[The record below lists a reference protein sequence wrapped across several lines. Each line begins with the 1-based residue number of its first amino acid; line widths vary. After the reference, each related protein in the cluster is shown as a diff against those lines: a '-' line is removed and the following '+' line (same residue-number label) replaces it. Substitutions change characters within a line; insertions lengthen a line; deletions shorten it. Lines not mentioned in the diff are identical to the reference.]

1 MRRWLLS
8 SRWLLSL
15 SFVLVFS
22 SAQAMP
28 ELQKVGEGSFRYL
41 LWNLYEARLFSEQG
55 EFNDYQQSTPL
66 LLELTYQRSIT
77 KQQFID
83 ATIDQWQHLGHSS
96 EDQQQQWAEQLQDI
110 WQDVNKGDRLAALLQ
125 PDMSVEF
132 FMNDEPTGRIEDSA
146 FGPAFFDIWLHPDTS
161 APRLRRQLLAAR

>member
-8 SRWLLSL
+8 LSL
-15 SFVLVFS
+15 LLVFCP
-22 SAQAMP
+22 AQAMP
-28 ELQKVGEGSFRYL
+28 ELQLVGEGNFRYF
-41 LWNLYEARLFSEQG
+41 LWNLYEARLYSEQG
-55 EFNDYQQSTPL
+55 DFNDYQQSAPV

-83 ATIDQWQHLGHSS
+83 ATIDQWQHLAQSS
-96 EDQQQQWAEQLQDI
+96 EDQQQQWAEQLQSI
-110 WQDVNKGDRLAALLQ
+110 WQDVSKGDRLAALLQ

-132 FMNDEPTGRIEDSA
+132 FMNDQPTGRIDDSA

-161 APRLRRQLLAAR
+161 APGLRRRLLATR